1 MSTSGHAPSCGKWS
15 ETRFVAGLGMHH
27 GSMSDS
33 AELLRAYRDNM
44 NLHTDLL
51 RQVQHLAVRE
61 PKRPLQASLRRAISA
76 SYYAIFHML
85 VDDATRRMF
94 PGTNRASLRCCLAR
108 AFVHRDMKK
117 VAQQFSNEALSP
129 KLSPGL
135 NGEDLPPGIINVATV
150 FVDLQQA
157 RHEADY
163 DTARRFT
170 RREVLDLLD
179 QAKQAFVDWKSFR
192 RSIQADT
199 FLAGM
204 LAFVNMRT

>member
-1 MSTSGHAPSCGKWS
+1 
-15 ETRFVAGLGMHH
+15 
-27 GSMSDS
+27 
-33 AELLRAYRDNM
+33 M

-51 RQVQHLAVRE
+51 RQAQHLAVRE
-61 PKRPLQASLRRAISA
+61 PKRPLQASLRRAVSA
-76 SYYAIFHML
+76 SYYAIFHLL

-94 PGTNRASLRCCLAR
+94 PGTNRASLRRCLAR
-108 AFVHRDMKK
+108 AFIHGDMKR
-117 VAQQFSNEALSP
+117 VAQQFSNETLSA

-135 NGEDLPPGIINVATV
+135 NGEALQPEIINVATV

-179 QAKQAFVDWKSFR
+179 QAKQAFADWKDIR
-192 RSIQADT
+192 KSIQADT
-199 FLAGM
+199 FLAGL
-204 LAFVNMRT
+204 LAFANMRI